1 MNSNQEDMLTSVG
14 EEVIPPQQKD
24 EQCDYF
30 TQDPPKPTVL
40 DLVLSLR
47 AAEEEPREPTPRGV
61 YFVWEFL
68 YLPQFFRKPSTI
80 KKKFLLQF
88 LQVFDISREK
98 KISVRGWKF
107 RGWKGWKVSGWKGW
121 KVGCWEDWKV

>member
-47 AAEEEPREPTPRGV
+47 AAEEEPREPTTRAIA
-61 YFVWEFL
+61 
-68 YLPQFFRKPSTI
+68 QSPSPP
-80 KKKFLLQF
+80 L
-88 LQVFDISREK
+88 DSE
-98 KISVRGWKF
+98 
-107 RGWKGWKVSGWKGW
+107 
-121 KVGCWEDWKV
+121 CWVCGDPATNMLHYGAVVCFSCRAFPAC